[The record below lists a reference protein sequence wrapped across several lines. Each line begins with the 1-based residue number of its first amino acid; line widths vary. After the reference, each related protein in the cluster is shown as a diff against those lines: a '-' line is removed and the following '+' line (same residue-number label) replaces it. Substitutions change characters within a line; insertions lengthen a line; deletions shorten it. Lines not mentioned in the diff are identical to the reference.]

1 MRISG
6 NIDIISPKGVFVYE
20 GTEFGAGKQV
30 VNNLKRS
37 ELFALYI
44 CTAGE
49 EVSRRSKELM
59 SSGNLLE
66 GYVTDMVGSL
76 LVKGAMD
83 ILHEGLQNEMELKG
97 LKITNRYSPG
107 YCEWNVDEQHKLF
120 SFFPEGFCG
129 VRLSESAL
137 MKPIKSVSGVIG
149 IGKEV
154 RFNKYICNACS
165 SVSCIY
171 RNIKYAYIHG
181 AGRISSADV
190 PWGTM
195 LLDAVRS
202 SGFGVYSPCGGNGTC
217 GKCKVY
223 VKHEGYVTSF
233 HFIRLSTGSLI
244 ETHTALN
251 PQAKYG
257 ADVISRINYCILNQG
272 GLHTLQSELIDSVN
286 SQLAH
291 FTAKPEITPDDIVKV
306 SICGNTTMLH
316 ILLGVNP
323 QPLAF
328 VPFTPAFTEENI
340 LKASE
345 LNLDC
350 NPRGEVKV
358 LPSLSAYI
366 GADIVAGIASLAP
379 VPAHTNFLFIDV
391 GTNGEIALITPDRIY
406 CCAAAAGPAFEG
418 ANIEHGMGALQ
429 GAINIY
435 YGPGNFQTI
444 GDTEPLGICGSGLI
458 DLVASLLGSGYV
470 STDGYLEQ
478 NFVMVPSRESGTGQ
492 DIYISPKDIREIQ
505 LAKSA
510 IASGIKILVQRAG
523 LTLSDIDALYLAG
536 GFGNYIRTES
546 AVATGLIPYELS
558 GKVIPVGNT
567 SGTGAMLAVR
577 SVLFDKAVSETLN
590 RMSYIELSDDDG
602 FVLQFALNMEF
613 PYLSDLS

>member
-1 MRISG
+1 MHK
-6 NIDIISPKGVFVYE
+6 IIIHS
-20 GTEFGAGKQV
+20 AGKV
-30 VNNLKRS
+30 
-37 ELFALYI
+37 
-44 CTAGE
+44 
-49 EVSRRSKELM
+49 
-59 SSGNLLE
+59 
-66 GYVTDMVGSL
+66 
-76 LVKGAMD
+76 
-83 ILHEGLQNEMELKG
+83 
-97 LKITNRYSPG
+97 
-107 YCEWNVDEQHKLF
+107 
-120 SFFPEGFCG
+120 
-129 VRLSESAL
+129 
-137 MKPIKSVSGVIG
+137 
-149 IGKEV
+149 
-154 RFNKYICNACS
+154 
-165 SVSCIY
+165 
-171 RNIKYAYIHG
+171 
-181 AGRISSADV
+181 SSADV
-190 PWGTM
+190 SRGTM

-202 SGFGVYSPCGGNGTC
+202 NGFEVYSPCGGNGTC

-223 VKHEGYVTSF
+223 VRDEGYVTSCLYPVEGDIEIVLPEPTEARILAAQYEHSRVIPLSPGPASGLSESPFGVAIDVGTTTLAF
-233 HFIRLSTGSLI
+233 HFIQLSTGSLI

-257 ADVISRINYCILNQG
+257 ADVISRINYCILNPG
-272 GLHTLQSELIDSVN
+272 GLHTLQSELIDAINLQFAS
-286 SQLAH
+286 
-291 FTAKPEITPDDIVKV
+291 FTEKPEIAPDDIVKV

-328 VPFTPAFTEENI
+328 VPFTPVFTEEKI

-379 VPAHTNFLFIDV
+379 VPEHKNFLFIDV
-391 GTNGEIALITPDRIY
+391 GTNGEIALVTADRIY

-435 YGPGNFQTI
+435 FGQDNFQTI

-470 STDGYLEQ
+470 RADGFLEKKI
-478 NFVMVPSRESGTGQ
+478 VVVPSGRSGTGT

-510 IASGIKILVQRAG
+510 IASGINVLVQRAG
-523 LTLSDIDALYLAG
+523 LSLDQVDALYLAG

-546 AVATGLIPYELS
+546 AVATGLIPYEFS

-577 SVLFDKAVSETLN
+577 SVSFDKVVSETLN
-590 RMSYIELSDDDG
+590 RMSYIELSDDDD
-602 FVLQFALNMEF
+602 FVLQFAMNMEF
-613 PYLSDLS
+613 PERSDM